1 MHSTI
6 PCMVISNPGA
16 LCARCGGAMGA
27 EVLSGSSALLSFRPV
42 ACQLQLAQRVATS
55 LEIAAEIGR
64 IQQETPQAGPLTQWS
79 LTVGCGVMQLLE
91 ASKRPEDFSIML
103 TDMLFRTAGRTN
115 LLRVPSTYH
124 LKPDAAETLR
134 ARILRA
140 TACFHTVRDLFV
152 SCASVPAMLGPV
164 HVRRAGLWGTLL
176 ADTFPSDNARSIGVI
191 CPHACPSKKA
201 N

>member
-1 MHSTI
+1 MWRGNGCRSIVRKQCFAQLPPCGVST
-6 PCMVISNPGA
+6 A
-16 LCARCGGAMGA
+16 
-27 EVLSGSSALLSFRPV
+27 
-42 ACQLQLAQRVATS
+42 ACSKGCNQLRDCCRDRTDTTRNTTGWTA
-55 LEIAAEIGR
+55 
-64 IQQETPQAGPLTQWS
+64 QWS

-103 TDMLFRTAGRTN
+103 TDMLFRTPGRTN

-201 N
+201 S